1 MDQTRRDW
9 ALLVPALLAAEAA
22 PPLAAASQERP
33 SLPSTVRKFEDLP
46 VKSPGQNEG
55 RSVFDGL
62 NRSGVEIEIHE
73 TALAPG
79 LMSHPPH
86 RHRHVELVLL
96 REGTLDVTIDGNTST
111 LSPGSI
117 AYFSSDCLHNAKNV
131 GSKHAQYFVMS
142 LDKDKDQAT
151 DKTRDSK

>member
-22 PPLAAASQERP
+22 RPLTAATVERTR
-33 SLPSTVRKFEDLP
+33 LPSTVRKFEDLP
-46 VKSPGQNEG
+46 IKTTGQNQG

-96 REGTLDVTIDGNTST
+96 REGTLEVTIDGNTST
-111 LSPGSI
+111 LNPGSI
-117 AYFSSDCLHNAKNV
+117 AYFASDCLHNAKNI

-142 LDKDKDQAT
+142 LDKDKDE
-151 DKTRDSK
+151 SKESK